1 MTEET
6 GATVT
11 TPREVGASR
20 LTGTGCVPRLMAS
33 AVTCD
38 VDHQRG
44 HTHTHEDI
52 MAGSRDDKELATDL
66 EEVRTKL

>member
-1 MTEET
+1 MRLE
-6 GATVT
+6 
-11 TPREVGASR
+11 

-33 AVTCD
+33 AVNCD

-52 MAGSRDDKELATDL
+52 MEGSRDDKELATDL

>member
-1 MTEET
+1 MKL
-6 GATVT
+6 G
-11 TPREVGASR
+11 

-33 AVTCD
+33 AVNCD

-52 MAGSRDDKELATDL
+52 MADSRDDKELATDL